1 MSSSTD
7 QKIDW
12 LHNLIRTSGDVS
24 NAVMTKQSLEACL
37 RTRNDQMY
45 TRCVTG
51 GGTGGCTAV
60 FSGAHER
67 QQRQNT
73 LVGGG
78 EEAVFLAQVRDTLG
92 SNVSPPTRSAGE
104 DLLSWKNRVVDTAA
118 QTFTELYARL
128 LSGGDRESEPV
139 QQLKSATRQ
148 LKAQLGD
155 GGGSVMAV
163 LSQCGGVN
171 NSVINDLKTRLQQLN
186 SMTRRLGGG
195 GFVQATAINDLL
207 RQTVDTLERYA
218 KRIQSDVASKGEFG
232 RKLQAALAQQK
243 QDYEKLQADKA
254 TLETR
259 LQEMQTKAEAA
270 RRAQE
275 QATSAAS
282 KQASQLQGMRTAQ
295 EQATRAAST
304 QAAELKNT
312 HDLNAQLQTNFD
324 EKAKA
329 FGKEHTGMVEQLDEK
344 RKEIAQL
351 QTELHKSQKAY
362 DNAKEGLTKALEKE
376 QKQCHVEDE
385 ALAAFNAQL
394 EKLKAVLAGGALLEG
409 GATARDIL
417 EQASEMVTLAL
428 DKVLSMQQ
436 ALTKTQQEKMDAHAQ
451 HNKAHSELTSS
462 FTALQAQK
470 TEALAAAAEE
480 KQKALAA
487 ANEEKQKALAAA
499 NEEKQKALAAANEE
513 NQKEL
518 AAANEENQKELAAA
532 AEEKQKALAAAADE
546 KQKDLAA
553 AADEKQKALAAAK
566 AHCAVNAGKSTA
578 KAQREKKEALTQ
590 AERQL
595 DAAVAEADNRKVVE
609 LEQLQSQHAAA
620 LTQAERQLEAA
631 VAAADNQKVA
641 ELEQLQSQ
649 HAAALS
655 EEQDA
660 SKTAEINYNT
670 DAAQSRADMTAM
682 SNQLQEMK
690 GKLEAMQTQLA
701 GATKR
706 ANAAETTAAAEQAR
720 ADAAQIDD
728 TDQAYRSFQEQLEAL
743 RSTLDE
749 SSADLAEA
757 QSNEELFKKKS

>member
-51 GGTGGCTAV
+51 GGTEGCTAV

-73 LVGGG
+73 LAGGG

-92 SNVSPPTRSAGE
+92 SDVSPPTRSAGE
-104 DLLSWKNRVVDTAA
+104 DLLSWKKRVVDTAA
-118 QTFTELYARL
+118 QTFTKMYARL

-270 RRAQE
+270 RRALE

-470 TEALAAAAEE
+470 TEALAAAAD
-480 KQKALAA
+480 
-487 ANEEKQKALAAA
+487 EKQKALAAA